1 MNISKITITELNKT
15 ITKPSNSEVSKIL
28 HKNIIPDTDIKE
40 IMDKNKTISQMLQD
54 QKAEILINSM
64 RTNALR
70 MQSHILNLII

>member
-40 IMDKNKTISQMLQD
+40 IMDKTISQMLQD